1 MGQGVTMTNKRFSIF
16 HESEHV
22 ILIERAPGISYP
34 DMHPLYEGLAWLVQN
49 SVNRVVS
56 VTAIASDSIDSR
68 VDRYTSALLVVVEK
82 K

>member
-1 MGQGVTMTNKRFSIF
+1 MSRGVAMADKRFSIF

-49 SVNRVVS
+49 STKRVMS
-56 VTAIASDSIDSR
+56 VTAIPSNSIDSR
-68 VDRYTSALLVVVEK
+68 VDRYTSELLVVLEK
-82 K
+82 